1 MRKSKMRIRLE
12 VKDYREDQPTVPA
25 NYRLTAIA
33 RVLGRKME
41 AGFILSAELVR
52 LAQEDQTFR
61 ANLARLVAA
70 AYQRILAENVEYV
83 NLDELKI

>member
-1 MRKSKMRIRLE
+1 
-12 VKDYREDQPTVPA
+12 
-25 NYRLTAIA
+25 
-33 RVLGRKME
+33 ME

-70 AYQRILAENVEYV
+70 AYQRILAENAEYV
-83 NLDELKI
+83 NLDKLKI